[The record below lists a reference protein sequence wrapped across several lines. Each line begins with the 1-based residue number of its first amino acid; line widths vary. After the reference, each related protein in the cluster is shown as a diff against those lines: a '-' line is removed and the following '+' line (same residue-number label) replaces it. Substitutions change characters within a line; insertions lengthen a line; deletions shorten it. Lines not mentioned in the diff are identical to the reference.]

1 METHKRKERSDGK
14 ETRDALLVAAIAEFS
29 EKGYE
34 GASTRSICARAGV
47 NNALLN
53 RYYGT
58 KENLYRLVAK
68 RHFGDLGEP
77 LTKLA
82 EGVKTAAEWQ
92 EAIRVW
98 IDDFLYM
105 TLPSATAQIQCAV
118 LFREEVTHPTKFHDE
133 FRRDFGRPIFE
144 ALRKLLAM
152 AVDDEDEVLLWASSV
167 WAQVS
172 AYALAD
178 PVWHEDFR
186 PKGMSN
192 TDWSARIRDHIC
204 ANLFKV
210 LKFKKS
216 K

>member
-1 METHKRKERSDGK
+1 MTMRKERSDGK
-14 ETRDALLVAAIAEFS
+14 ETREALMVAAIAEFS
-29 EKGYE
+29 EKGFE

-82 EGVKTAAEWQ
+82 ENINTAEEWKTA
-92 EAIRVW
+92 IRTW

-118 LFREEVTHPTKFHDE
+118 LFREEVTHPTKFHDD

-152 AVDDEDEVLLWASSV
+152 ALDDEDEVLLWASSV

-186 PKGMSN
+186 PNGMSN
-192 TDWSARIRDHIC
+192 ADWSARIRDHIC
-204 ANLFKV
+204 KTLFHELRFRKRGT
-210 LKFKKS
+210 K
-216 K
+216 